1 LLVRPSATT
10 TLQFEASYQGV
21 GADSRADYLRV
32 MQTDRFARGE
42 LWAMGQWY
50 LSSAVSQEFT
60 PRLRGDLGAIA
71 NLIDGSA
78 LVLPSLAISVA
89 DDVELIAGG
98 TVGLGKRPSKVGPLD
113 MMRGDFGVQSEFGMY
128 PTTVFT
134 QTKVYF

>member
-1 LLVRPSATT
+1 
-10 TLQFEASYQGV
+10 
-21 GADSRADYLRV
+21 